1 MVDRSSSPAAP
12 FVAGAQSDQLRL
24 PLRSS
29 HERRG
34 KEVKASGSG
43 LSPQRQL
50 PLQIYPCG
58 DEFASDIATS
68 SGMPLPSHLV
78 GPLYMV
84 PFLGCSGLWPMGMLE
99 FCLFLKVDHSILP
112 TFPHVPGYLPQSET
126 ISEMQ
131 VH

>member
-1 MVDRSSSPAAP
+1 MVDISSSPAAP

-29 HERRG
+29 HERRE

-68 SGMPLPSHLV
+68 SGMPITWYRFWDAV
-78 GPLYMV
+78 GYAQWECWNFV
-84 PFLGCSGLWPMGMLE
+84 CF
-99 FCLFLKVDHSILP
+99 
-112 TFPHVPGYLPQSET
+112 
-126 ISEMQ
+126 
-131 VH
+131 

>member
-78 GPLYMV
+78 GPLHGTVFGMQWV
-84 PFLGCSGLWPMGMLE
+84 MANGNVGILFVSESGS
-99 FCLFLKVDHSILP
+99 FHIAHFS
-112 TFPHVPGYLPQSET
+112 TRAR
-126 ISEMQ
+126 ISSTE
-131 VH
+131 